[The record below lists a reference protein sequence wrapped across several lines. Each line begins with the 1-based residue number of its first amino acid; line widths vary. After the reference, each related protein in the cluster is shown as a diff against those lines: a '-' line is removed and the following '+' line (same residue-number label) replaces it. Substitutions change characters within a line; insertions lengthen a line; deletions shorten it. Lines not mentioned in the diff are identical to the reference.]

1 MIDKISNLPS
11 PGFVP
16 SLLRR
21 VACVVCLLS
30 SVLATPPEPAK
41 QTTDPPNVIL
51 ITIDTT
57 RADRMG
63 FLGSKRGLTPNL
75 DALARQSTVFTH
87 AYSQVPL
94 TAPSHATILT
104 GTYPQFH
111 QVNDFGV
118 RLAADL
124 PYAPDILRLHGY
136 RTAAFVGAMVL
147 DPAMHTAPGFDR
159 GFDTYDAGFHQ
170 GPPGADRYSTT
181 ERRGSVVVAHALAWL
196 AHQSLTRASLTA
208 PSKDKQPDQT
218 RAPFFVWVH
227 LYDPHDPY
235 DPPEPYKTRYK
246 ASPYDGEIA
255 YADSVVGKFLAQLH
269 ARGLYDN
276 SLIAVMSDHG
286 EALGDHGEDTHGAF
300 LYDETIHVPLLIK
313 LPRVSSTASKATPGQ
328 PSREASAPSS
338 VANRIDS
345 RVGLVDVLPTIL
357 EAVGIEIPPQVQGE
371 SQLSAIRSA
380 AGSPDA
386 EASSNPGD
394 SAGKERPMYAETD
407 YPYNS
412 FRWSPLRSWR
422 TGKYLFVQAPR
433 RELYDQSLDPNAGH
447 NLAPTAAA
455 VADTLAGQ
463 LSVFRLKTSNSRE
476 APKANLDPSMEEK
489 LSALGYFAPGS
500 GGTAASKD
508 AGADPKDKIGIMN
521 TLHRVDLLESNL
533 RYREAITLLEKLIVE
548 APDTSVAYRQL
559 GQCYMSLQEYKK
571 AVPVLRKAAEMRPDW
586 MKEHLQLAVALL
598 ASGDPAGAAPELETF
613 IAKSPHENE
622 ARVLLANAY
631 AKTGRTREAVTECE
645 VVLESDPEHYG
656 ALLLEGQILLLSQ
669 QSEAALKRLQK
680 AAALQP
686 QAPEPHI
693 FLADA
698 YDQLARKTDAAR
710 ERATARRLRS
720 ASVR

>member
-1 MIDKISNLPS
+1 MFAKMTDKISNLPS

-196 AHQSLTRASLTA
+196 AHQSPTRASLTA
-208 PSKDKQPDQT
+208 PSKDKPPDQP

-313 LPRVSSTASKATPGQ
+313 LPRGNAASSSNQASKQ
-328 PSREASAPSS
+328 PAAQER
-338 VANRIDS
+338 VDS

-357 EAVGIEIPPQVQGE
+357 QAIGIAIPPEVQGE
-371 SQLSAIRSA
+371 SLLPAMQ
-380 AGSPDA
+380 
-386 EASSNPGD
+386 
-394 SAGKERPMYAETD
+394 SAGESSEVGESPKAVESAKKDRPMYAETD

-412 FRWSPLRSWR
+412 FRWSPLRALR

-433 RELYDQSLDPNAGH
+433 RELYDQSVDPNADH
-447 NLAPTAAA
+447 NLAPTAGA

-463 LSVFRLKTSNSRE
+463 LSVFRQKTSNSRE

-489 LSALGYFAPGS
+489 LAALGYFAPGS
-500 GGTAASKD
+500 GGTAESRD

-533 RYREAITLLEKLIVE
+533 QYREAITLLEKLIAE

-559 GQCYMSLQEYKK
+559 AQCYMSLQEYKK

-586 MKEHLQLAVALL
+586 MKEHLQLGVALL
-598 ASGDPAGAAPELETF
+598 ASGDPAAAAPELE
-613 IAKSPHENE
+613 IVLAKSPHEVE
-622 ARVLLANAY
+622 ARLLLANAY
-631 AKTGRTREAVTECE
+631 AKTGRTREAATECE
-645 VVLESDPEHYG
+645 VVLESNPEHYG

-669 QSEAALKRLQK
+669 QSEAALRRLQK

-686 QAPEPHI
+686 QAPEPHE

-698 YDQLARKTDAAR
+698 YDQLNRKTDATR
-710 ERATARRLRS
+710 ERAAARRLGIGSRQ
-720 ASVR
+720 

>member
-1 MIDKISNLPS
+1 MVDKISNLLWA
-11 PGFVP
+11 GFVS
-16 SLLRR
+16 SLFRR
-21 VACVVCLLS
+21 FACAVFLLS
-30 SVLATPPEPAK
+30 TVVAAPPDPAR
-41 QTTDPPNVIL
+41 QTAAPPNIVL

-75 DALARQSTVFTH
+75 DALARQSTVFSR

-118 RLAADL
+118 RLTAEL
-124 PYAPDILRLHGY
+124 PYAPDILRSHGY

-170 GPPGADRYSTT
+170 ALPGSDRYSTT
-181 ERRGSVVVAHALAWL
+181 ERRGSVVVAHALEWL
-196 AHQSLTRASLTA
+196 TRQSLTH
-208 PSKDKQPDQT
+208 PSKDDRPDQT
-218 RAPFFVWVH
+218 RSPFFIWVH

-235 DPPEPYKTRYK
+235 DSPEPYKTRYK
-246 ASPYDGEIA
+246 RTPYDGEIA
-255 YADSVVGKFLAQLH
+255 YADSVVGRLLTQLR
-269 ARGLYDN
+269 ARGLFDN

-300 LYDETIHVPLLIK
+300 LYDETIHVPLVIK
-313 LPRVSSTASKATPGQ
+313 LPRESSAVGSETTLRRTSNGTSKQ
-328 PSREASAPSS
+328 NS
-338 VANRIDS
+338 VEKRVDA

-357 EAVGIEIPPQVQGE
+357 EAVGIAIPSEVQGE
-371 SQLSAIRSA
+371 SLLPAMQSADEPSEVGRL
-380 AGSPDA
+380 PKKD
-386 EASSNPGD
+386 
-394 SAGKERPMYAETD
+394 RPMYAETD
-407 YPYNS
+407 YSYNS
-412 FRWSPLRSWR
+412 FRWSPLRSLR
-422 TGKYLFVQAPR
+422 SGKYLFVQAPR
-433 RELYDQSLDPNAGH
+433 RELYDQSVDPNADH
-447 NLAPTAAA
+447 NLAPAADA
-455 VADTLAGQ
+455 VADTLASQ
-463 LSVFRLKTSNSRE
+463 LSTFRQKTSNSRE

-500 GGTAASKD
+500 GGTAGSKD

-521 TLHRVDLLESNL
+521 TLHRVDLLESSL
-533 RYREAITLLEKLIVE
+533 KYREAVTLLENLIAE

-586 MKEHLQLAVALL
+586 TKEHLQLGVALL
-598 ASGDPAGAAPELETF
+598 ATGDPAGAVPELEIV
-613 IAKSPHENE
+613 IAKSPREVE

-645 VVLESDPEHYG
+645 VVLESNPEHYG

-669 QSEAALKRLQK
+669 QSEAALRRLQK
-680 AAALQP
+680 AVALQP
-686 QAPEPHI
+686 QAPEPHV

-698 YDQLARKTDAAR
+698 YDQLQRKTDAAR
-710 ERATARRLRS
+710 ERAAAQRLRS
-720 ASVR
+720 NGIR